1 MGNVELL
8 TFVLVKSDGKELI
21 VTLAYHYQVVIME
34 LAKVNLNVIVKM
46 VGTVLTVISLNAG
59 IVNMDV
65 AWPPMNVF
73 ALMDGLVEIVL
84 AA

>member
-1 MGNVELL
+1 MLP
-8 TFVLVKSDGKELI
+8 TFALVKSDGKELI
-21 VTLAYHYQVVIME
+21 VTLASLCQVAIME
-34 LAKVNLNVIVKM
+34 LVKMHWNVIVKM
-46 VGTVLTVISLNAG
+46 GGTVLTATSLNAR

-73 ALMDGLVEIVL
+73 AMMVGVAQIVL

>member
-1 MGNVELL
+1 VLP
-8 TFVLVKSDGKELI
+8 TSALVKSDGKERI
-21 VTLAYHYQVVIME
+21 VTLVYPCQVAITE
-34 LAKVNLNVIVKM
+34 LVKMHWNVIVKM
-46 VGTVLTVISLNAG
+46 GGTVLTVTSLNAR

-73 ALMDGLVEIVL
+73 AMMVGVAKIVL